1 MPRRRVRTFR
11 VWVFSILMVLL
22 ISCSTP
28 NDVLAPRETSAALLY
43 ITPAATLDINATVTA
58 YAEGIIPSPT
68 PSGMYIVKSGDTLS
82 AIADDFSTTVDEIMV
97 VNDISSPE
105 SIQIGQTLI
114 IPTLV
119 DRTPLPAPTFGPQDT
134 PTIEPTLTPEIT
146 AVTVTTP
153 TP

>member
-1 MPRRRVRTFR
+1 MPRRRVRTVR
-11 VWVFSILMVLL
+11 VWVFCIVMLML

-82 AIADDFSTTVDEIMV
+82 AIADDFSTTVEEIMV

-146 AVTVTTP
+146 AVPAATP

>member
-1 MPRRRVRTFR
+1 M
-11 VWVFSILMVLL
+11 
-22 ISCSTP
+22 
-28 NDVLAPRETSAALLY
+28 LAPRETSAALLY

-58 YAEGIIPSPT
+58 YAEGIIPTST

-82 AIADDFSTTVDEIMV
+82 VIADDFSTTVEEIMV

-105 SIQIGQTLI
+105 LIQVGQTLI

-134 PTIEPTLTPEIT
+134 PTIEPTLIPTATP
-146 AVTVTTP
+146 VTVATATP
-153 TP
+153 

>member
-1 MPRRRVRTFR
+1 MRRRPTWLSAPLVIPFMALT
-11 VWVFSILMVLL
+11 LL
-22 ISCSTP
+22 GCSAANGIT
-28 NDVLAPRETSAALLY
+28 PRETAAAILY

-58 YAEGIIPSPT
+58 YALGLVPSPT
-68 PSGMYIVKSGDTLS
+68 PSGMYIVKAGDTLS
-82 AIADDFSTTVDEIMV
+82 AIADDFSTTVEEIMV
-97 VNDISSPE
+97 ANDISSPE

-134 PTIEPTLTPEIT
+134 PTIEPTDTPEPT
-146 AVTVTTP
+146 TDPAATP

>member
-1 MPRRRVRTFR
+1 MRRRASWYTAVLAL
-11 VWVFSILMVLL
+11 SVLL
-22 ISCSTP
+22 AGCGST
-28 NDVLAPRETSAALLY
+28 NAGLTPRETAAAILY

-58 YAEGIIPSPT
+58 YALGMVPSPT

-82 AIADDFSTTVDEIMV
+82 AIADDFSTTVEEIMLA
-97 VNDISSPE
+97 NDISSPE

-134 PTIEPTLTPEIT
+134 PTIVPTET
-146 AVTVTTP
+146 AVLAVDPAATP

>member
-1 MPRRRVRTFR
+1 MPRRRVRTVR
-11 VWVFSILMVLL
+11 VWVFCIVMLML
-22 ISCSTP
+22 ISCPTP

-82 AIADDFSTTVDEIMV
+82 AIADDFSTTVEEIMV

-146 AVTVTTP
+146 AVPAATP

>member
-1 MPRRRVRTFR
+1 MPCRRVGTVRA
-11 VWVFSILMVLL
+11 WVFCIVMLML

-28 NDVLAPRETSAALLY
+28 DDVLAPRETSAALLY

-68 PSGMYIVKSGDTLS
+68 PSGMYIVKAGDTLS
-82 AIADDFSTTVDEIMV
+82 AIADDFSTTVEEIMV

-134 PTIEPTLTPEIT
+134 PTIEPTLPPEST
-146 AVTVTTP
+146 AVTVATP

>member
-1 MPRRRVRTFR
+1 MPSRRVRTFS

-82 AIADDFSTTVDEIMV
+82 AIADDFSTTVEEIMV

>member
-1 MPRRRVRTFR
+1 MPGRRVRTVR
-11 VWVFSILMVLL
+11 VWVFCIVMLML

-28 NDVLAPRETSAALLY
+28 SDVLAPRETSAALLY

-82 AIADDFSTTVDEIMV
+82 AIADDFSTTVEEIMV

-134 PTIEPTLTPEIT
+134 PTIEPTLTPETT
-146 AVTVTTP
+146 AVTVATP

>member
-1 MPRRRVRTFR
+1 MAV
-11 VWVFSILMVLL
+11 LMLM
-22 ISCSTP
+22 SGTTP
-28 NDVLAPRETSAALLY
+28 NEMLAPRETSAALLY

-58 YAEGIIPSPT
+58 YAEGIIPTST

-82 AIADDFSTTVDEIMV
+82 VIADDFSTTVEEIMV

-105 SIQIGQTLI
+105 LIQVGQTLI

-134 PTIEPTLTPEIT
+134 PTIEPTLIPTATP
-146 AVTVTTP
+146 VTVATATP
-153 TP
+153 

>member
-1 MPRRRVRTFR
+1 MPRRRMGTVR
-11 VWVFSILMVLL
+11 VWVFCIVMLML

-82 AIADDFSTTVDEIMV
+82 AIADDFSTTVEEIMV

-146 AVTVTTP
+146 AVPAATP

>member
-1 MPRRRVRTFR
+1 MPGRRVRTVR
-11 VWVFSILMVLL
+11 VWVFCIVMLML

-82 AIADDFSTTVDEIMV
+82 AIADDFSTTVEEIMV

-146 AVTVTTP
+146 AVPAATP

>member
-1 MPRRRVRTFR
+1 MPRRRMGTVR
-11 VWVFSILMVLL
+11 VWVFCIVMLML

-82 AIADDFSTTVDEIMV
+82 AIADDSAPLSKKSWWSM
-97 VNDISSPE
+97 ISRVQSQ
-105 SIQIGQTLI
+105 SKSAK
-114 IPTLV
+114 
-119 DRTPLPAPTFGPQDT
+119 R
-134 PTIEPTLTPEIT
+134 
-146 AVTVTTP
+146 
-153 TP
+153 

>member
-1 MPRRRVRTFR
+1 MPGRRVRTVR
-11 VWVFSILMVLL
+11 VWVFCIVMLML

-28 NDVLAPRETSAALLY
+28 SDVLAPRETSAALLY

-82 AIADDFSTTVDEIMV
+82 AIADDFSTTVEEIMV

-146 AVTVTTP
+146 AVPAATP

>member
-82 AIADDFSTTVDEIMV
+82 AIADDFSTTVEEIMV

>member
-82 AIADDFSTTVDEIMV
+82 AIADDFSTTVEEIMV

-146 AVTVTTP
+146 TVTVTTP

>member
-1 MPRRRVRTFR
+1 MSCIRVRTSR
-11 VWVFSILMVLL
+11 VWFTCMAMLMLM
-22 ISCSTP
+22 SCTTP
-28 NDVLAPRETSAALLY
+28 NEMLAPRETSAALLY

-58 YAEGIIPSPT
+58 YAEGIIPTPT

-82 AIADDFSTTVDEIMV
+82 VIADDFSTTVEEIMV

-105 SIQIGQTLI
+105 LIQVGQTLI

-134 PTIEPTLTPEIT
+134 PTIEPTLIPTATP
-146 AVTVTTP
+146 VTVATATP
-153 TP
+153 

>member
-1 MPRRRVRTFR
+1 MPRRRVRTVR
-11 VWVFSILMVLL
+11 VWVFCIVMLML

-82 AIADDFSTTVDEIMV
+82 AIADDFSTTVEEIMV

-105 SIQIGQTLI
+105 SLQIGQTLI

-146 AVTVTTP
+146 AVPAATP

>member
-1 MPRRRVRTFR
+1 MSRRRMGTVR
-11 VWVFSILMVLL
+11 VWVICIVMLML

-82 AIADDFSTTVDEIMV
+82 AIADDFSTTVEEIMV

-119 DRTPLPAPTFGPQDT
+119 DRTPLAAPTFGPQDT
-134 PTIEPTLTPEIT
+134 PTIEPTLTPETT
-146 AVTVTTP
+146 AVTVATP